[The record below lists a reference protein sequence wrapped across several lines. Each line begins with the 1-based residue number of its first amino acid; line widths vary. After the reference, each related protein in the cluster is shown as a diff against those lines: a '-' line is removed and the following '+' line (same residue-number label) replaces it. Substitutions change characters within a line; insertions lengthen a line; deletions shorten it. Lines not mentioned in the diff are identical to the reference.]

1 MSKYADITYYQ
12 NAYKGVTIPKEK
24 IEEHLKI
31 ASMHIDTLTYNRIIG
46 RTFEKLT
53 DFQKNI
59 IQEVVCKLAD
69 FEYENEDI
77 LKSPLNS
84 YSINGVSMNFSAS
97 WNVQIQNGI
106 AIPKDYYCLLQQT
119 GLTCR
124 NVRY

>member
-12 NAYKGVTIPKEK
+12 DTYKGNIIPKEK
-24 IEEHLKI
+24 VEESLKT
-31 ASMHIDTLTYNRIIG
+31 ASMHIDSLTYNRIIG

-53 DFQKNI
+53 NFQKNI
-59 IQEVVCKLAD
+59 IKEVVCKLAD

-84 YSINGVSMNFSAS
+84 YAINGVSMNFSAS

-106 AIPKDYYCLLQQT
+106 AIPKDYFCLLQQT